1 MIVCLGDIFL
11 NVHVRQAPGTPF
23 PDPLAAVPG
32 GAAANT
38 ASWLAYGGTS
48 SGFIGS
54 VGADVVGD
62 ALVADL
68 QHRGVHSAVSRVVG
82 MPSGICV
89 VARDASGHFGVR
101 ASRGANDVLLLDGPQ
116 RRLLLDCSWLHVSAY
131 AFFAE
136 ASRAVV
142 LEAIALAREHGA
154 PVSLDLGAPHL
165 MHQVGAAE
173 YVRLLQAARP
183 RLLFANDAEATQ
195 LAGAGDPVDAVAAL
209 AEIAI
214 VKRGSSGCIV
224 YDGRSRLAVD
234 AFPAEEIDPTGAG
247 DAFAA
252 GTIALL
258 ASDRDILE
266 AVRAGAALGAR
277 CVAVVG
283 GRPPSTGR
291 PPSDAPA

>member
-1 MIVCLGDIFL
+1 VIVCLGDVFL
-11 NVHVRQAPGTPF
+11 DVHVRQASGTAF
-23 PDPLAAVPG
+23 PEPLAAVPG

-38 ASWLAYGGTS
+38 ASWLASGGTL
-48 SGFIGS
+48 SGLIGS
-54 VGADVVGD
+54 VGKDVVGD

-68 QHRGVHSAVSRVVG
+68 QQRGVHTAVSCIVG
-82 MPSGICV
+82 MSSGICV

-101 ASRGANDVLLLDGPQ
+101 ASRGANDVLLLDDPQ
-116 RRLLLDCSWLHVSAY
+116 RRLLLQCSWLHVSAY

-165 MHQVGAAE
+165 VHQVGEAQ

-183 RLLFANDAEATQ
+183 RVLFANDVEAAM
-195 LAGAGDPVDAVAAL
+195 LAGAGDPVDAVSAL

-214 VKRGSSGCIV
+214 VKRGGSGCIV
-224 YDGRSRLAVD
+224 HDGRTRVAVD

-252 GTIALL
+252 GTIAAL
-258 ASDRDILE
+258 AAGRAILE
-266 AVRAGAALGAR
+266 SVRAGAALGAR

-283 GRPPSTGR
+283 GRPPSTGG